1 MGTATTCPVRR
12 VRTARPRPPPAG
24 RTTFDRVHDTVVSR
38 GIPVIIGEWAL
49 LGYGHDRPGVIERGE
64 FLRPDRAAVTGGG

>member
-1 MGTATTCPVRR
+1 M
-12 VRTARPRPPPAG
+12 
-24 RTTFDRVHDTVVSR
+24 HDTVVSR